1 METAEKSMYLTEIY
15 LDVSVFL
22 NLVSTTMRTITKA
35 KNFATLFWTEQINA
49 IFSKATDNGQS
60 LNAYLEIKPQ
70 IFVTQRLDYG
80 RREIICGFM
89 LQNRDVWV
97 HA

>member
-1 METAEKSMYLTEIY
+1 MYLTEIY

-35 KNFATLFWTEQINA
+35 KNFATFFWTEQINA

-70 IFVTQRLDYG
+70 IFVTKRLDYV